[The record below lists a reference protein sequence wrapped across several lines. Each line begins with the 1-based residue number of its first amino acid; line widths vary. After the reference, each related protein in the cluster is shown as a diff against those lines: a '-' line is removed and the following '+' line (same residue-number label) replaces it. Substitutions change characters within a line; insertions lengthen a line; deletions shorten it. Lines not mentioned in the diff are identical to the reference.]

1 MKTNSRATTG
11 FNMNTVYYRVRQ
23 TIAAQRLTEKVQRQ
37 GNFSK
42 KRSLSR
48 LKDFSKLCAV
58 DKKLKCTTVREVI
71 CLDCLKIMLSK
82 KLSFARKTPYTP

>member
-1 MKTNSRATTG
+1 MKANSRATTA

-42 KRSLSR
+42 K
-48 LKDFSKLCAV
+48 
-58 DKKLKCTTVREVI
+58 I
-71 CLDCLKIMLSK
+71 
-82 KLSFARKTPYTP
+82 